1 MKPTL
6 IGIAALSLLVAGGCS
21 REQGFVG
28 TVANGGKLE
37 VKLGQYAATNA
48 ANPEV
53 RQFGQEMVD
62 DHSRANQNLD
72 VAARAEDMN
81 VPADLAR
88 SQQETY
94 DRLTKLEGD
103 DFDRAYMK
111 QQVKAHEDTVAALK
125 KEIARAP
132 NTQLGHWA
140 STTLPTVEAHLQHA
154 RALAAEIKAA
164 ER

>member
-1 MKPTL
+1 MKSTC
-6 IGIAALSLLVAGGCS
+6 IGIAALALLAAGCS

-28 TVANGGKLE
+28 TVANGGRLE
-37 VKLGQYAATNA
+37 VKLGEYAATNA

-53 RQFGQEMVD
+53 RQFAQEMVD
-62 DHSRANQNLD
+62 DHTRANQNLD
-72 VAARAEDMN
+72 IAAKAEEMK
-81 VPADLAR
+81 VPADLEKK
-88 SQQETY
+88 QQETY
-94 DRLTKLEGD
+94 DQLTKLKGE

-132 NTQLGHWA
+132 DTQLGRWA